1 MLCISGNA
9 IRITGEMVFLEYA
22 EKHSQLLPE
31 LIEKDTVYDLVYGN
45 AGAVLVLCGMYELTS
60 SEAYLRLDSQ
70 GCGYPSPPMS
80 KSRKKGEGWPNRH
93 PRLHWPECPTAAA
106 VSPGLAKA

>member
-1 MLCISGNA
+1 MY
-9 IRITGEMVFLEYA
+9 RITGEMVFLEYA

-60 SEAYLRLDSQ
+60 SEAYLRLARRAADILTANVQ
-70 GCGYPSPPMS
+70 KRG
-80 KSRKKGEGWPNRH
+80 KGEAGLTGH

-106 VSPGLAKA
+106 VFCRGWQNLTIC